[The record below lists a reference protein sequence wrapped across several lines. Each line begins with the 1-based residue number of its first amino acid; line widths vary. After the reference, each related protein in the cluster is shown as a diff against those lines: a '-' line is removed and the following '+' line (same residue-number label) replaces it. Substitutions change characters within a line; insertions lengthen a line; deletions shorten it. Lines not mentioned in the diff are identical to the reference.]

1 MLKIWR
7 KKSFLNIN
15 ITNLCLNGLKWTAFY
30 HHHFQSLS
38 TVPRACTWVFD
49 VIFASP
55 CTISMFRRAAIVLY
69 FVDLHTETV
78 RMVPHMFQCF
88 AQLTVPYLPFLQDWH
103 HSSGLSKVAQIQV
116 HAHEKKLLSL
126 IKIEDRKKPT
136 AYIVVNIT
144 NLD

>member
-15 ITNLCLNGLKWTAFY
+15 VTNLCLNGLKWTVFY

-78 RMVPHMFQCF
+78 RMVPHAHVLMFC
-88 AQLTVPYLPFLQDWH
+88 AT
-103 HSSGLSKVAQIQV
+103 HSSLFVIPTRLTSQFRIEQSSSDTSSCSWKKSFYLISRLKT
-116 HAHEKKLLSL
+116 EKNLLH
-126 IKIEDRKKPT
+126 T
-136 AYIVVNIT
+136 
-144 NLD
+144 